1 MMHDK
6 MYIKE
11 NDIMNSRYEKL
22 RCKITSE
29 LFGGI
34 DPGEIISTSDT
45 GDKHLSDCVRK
56 LDTSRGVVL
65 YYKPRDC
72 RCSELLGDINELLF
86 GLCMTPEQVCGDG
99 YAFQKAVDRKL
110 PADAPEY
117 GSFYT
122 LMGKLA
128 AVFYALGS
136 TDMHAEN
143 VIPSGAVPFVI
154 DTETLLCP
162 VVKGF
167 SGAGDFSRDYGEIF
181 PELGMSVGES
191 MVLPRFYGKRQKS
204 PLILSDSLISDDSV
218 EAFGHGFAEGYR
230 AVVAHSGDIGAVL
243 DRYADIPVRFLTR
256 STQSYYRLIALYEN
270 AHNDEER
277 ETVLKRLEK
286 GLKPE
291 ELLKWKGIVE
301 CERESI
307 KNGDIPYFS
316 IRAGETCL
324 RSGLSGDVA
333 VKGFAAVSPVE
344 NAKKRIAR
352 MTGKD
357 LAVQCS
363 YIHAAMLHT
372 DAWVSVPTTN
382 NTTDIRPLTADEA
395 LSEAIQ
401 AIHCLDEEKITTE
414 GGRILWHAP
423 LVAGIMPSLYG
434 LAEGFSGIAY
444 FCYAM
449 SVSPIVPD
457 DEKRLASELVEGC
470 FADMK
475 AFGEYLTNH
484 YKTPAAEHE
493 IYRRFEGGFG
503 FTDGLAGFMW
513 VLGNFR
519 EMDPET
525 VDRILQG
532 FESWDIPDTFSG
544 EMQRFL
550 STDADKPCCNDTLF
564 DGEARRAAVYLAR
577 YDSKDEQALVKAGE
591 ILADI
596 RKHRLQNDAYT
607 LSAGN
612 RRQYFLPAFL
622 RGSTG
627 IAHIMLRYAELL
639 DGYNSGG
646 QEWKR
651 KK

>member
-1 MMHDK
+1 MHDK

-56 LDTSRGVVL
+56 LGTSRGVVL

-99 YAFQKAVDRKL
+99 YAFRKAVDRKL

-230 AVVAHSGDIGAVL
+230 AVVAHSGDCSSV
-243 DRYADIPVRFLTR
+243 
-256 STQSYYRLIALYEN
+256 
-270 AHNDEER
+270 
-277 ETVLKRLEK
+277 
-286 GLKPE
+286 
-291 ELLKWKGIVE
+291 
-301 CERESI
+301 
-307 KNGDIPYFS
+307 KNP
-316 IRAGETCL
+316 
-324 RSGLSGDVA
+324 
-333 VKGFAAVSPVE
+333 
-344 NAKKRIAR
+344 AKLNRPNRI
-352 MTGKD
+352 
-357 LAVQCS
+357 
-363 YIHAAMLHT
+363 
-372 DAWVSVPTTN
+372 N
-382 NTTDIRPLTADEA
+382 
-395 LSEAIQ
+395 
-401 AIHCLDEEKITTE
+401 
-414 GGRILWHAP
+414 
-423 LVAGIMPSLYG
+423 
-434 LAEGFSGIAY
+434 
-444 FCYAM
+444 
-449 SVSPIVPD
+449 
-457 DEKRLASELVEGC
+457 
-470 FADMK
+470 
-475 AFGEYLTNH
+475 
-484 YKTPAAEHE
+484 
-493 IYRRFEGGFG
+493 
-503 FTDGLAGFMW
+503 
-513 VLGNFR
+513 
-519 EMDPET
+519 
-525 VDRILQG
+525 
-532 FESWDIPDTFSG
+532 
-544 EMQRFL
+544 
-550 STDADKPCCNDTLF
+550 
-564 DGEARRAAVYLAR
+564 
-577 YDSKDEQALVKAGE
+577 
-591 ILADI
+591 
-596 RKHRLQNDAYT
+596 
-607 LSAGN
+607 
-612 RRQYFLPAFL
+612 
-622 RGSTG
+622 
-627 IAHIMLRYAELL
+627 
-639 DGYNSGG
+639 
-646 QEWKR
+646 
-651 KK
+651 

>member
-1 MMHDK
+1 MIGIHDN

-11 NDIMNSRYEKL
+11 NEILNTRYEKL

-34 DPGEIISTSDT
+34 DPGEIVSTADT
-45 GDKHLSDCVRK
+45 GDKHMSDCVQR
-56 LDTSRGVVL
+56 LDTSQRCVI

-86 GLCMTPEQVCGDG
+86 GQRMVPEQVCGDG
-99 YAFQKAVDRKL
+99 YAFQKAVERKP
-110 PADAPEY
+110 PADKNEAE
-117 GSFYT
+117 SFYT

-143 VIPSGAVPFVI
+143 VIPSGAVPFAI

-162 VVKGF
+162 VVRGF
-167 SGAGDFSRDYGEIF
+167 AGAGDFSRDYGEVF

-204 PLILSDSLISDDSV
+204 PLILNDNLIPDDFA
-218 EAFGHGFAEGYR
+218 ETFERGFAEGYR
-230 AVVAHSGDIGAVL
+230 AVIAHRAGIGAVL
-243 DRYADIPVRFLTR
+243 DRYADIPIRFLTR
-256 STQSYYRLIALYEN
+256 STQSYYRLIMLYRN
-270 AHNDEER
+270 ARNDEER
-277 ETVLKRLEK
+277 EAVLKRLES

-291 ELLKWKGIVE
+291 ELLKWKGIVD

-307 KNGDIPYFS
+307 VNSDIPYFS
-316 IRAGETCL
+316 ISAGETCL
-324 RSGLSGDVA
+324 RSSDSGDVV
-333 VKGFAAVSPVE
+333 VKGFAAVSPID

-352 MTGKD
+352 MNEKD

-363 YIHAAMLHT
+363 YIHASIMHT
-372 DAWVSVPTTN
+372 DAWVSAPAIITTA
-382 NTTDIRPLTADEA
+382 DMKPLTGDEA
-395 LSEAIQ
+395 LSEAVR
-401 AIHCLDEEKITTE
+401 ALHCLDEEKIAADS
-414 GGRILWHAP
+414 GRLLWHAP

-444 FCYAM
+444 FCNAM
-449 SVSPIVPD
+449 SVSPVVPD
-457 DEKRLASELVEGC
+457 NEKRLASELADGC

-475 AFGEYLTNH
+475 TFGEYLPGH
-484 YKTPAAEHE
+484 YKTPASEHE

-503 FTDGLAGFMW
+503 FTDGLAGYLW
-513 VLGNFR
+513 VLGDLR
-519 EMDPET
+519 DTAPEA
-525 VDRILQG
+525 VDRILKA
-532 FESWDIPDTFSG
+532 FESWNIPDSFPD
-544 EMQRFL
+544 EMQNFC
-550 STDADKPCCNDTLF
+550 STDADKPCDNDTLF
-564 DGEARRAAVYLAR
+564 DGEARRAAVCLAR
-577 YDSKDEQALVKAGE
+577 YANGDERALGKAGE
-591 ILADI
+591 ILAEI
-596 RKHRLQNDAYT
+596 REHRLQNGTYT
-607 LSAGN
+607 LFAGN

-627 IAHIMLRYAELL
+627 IAHIMLRYAELK
-639 DGYNSGG
+639 SGG
-646 QEWKR
+646 HQWTG